1 MIGAIAGDI
10 LGSTY
15 EILNTKRKDFTLFRP
30 LSRYT
35 DDTVLT
41 IATADC
47 ILHDGNFMEYYRK
60 YCISN
65 QMRGYGSKFYL
76 WALFNGKEPYNSMG
90 NGSAMRVSP
99 IGYIAKSVD
108 EVLYFAEKSASAT
121 HNHPEGIKGAQAVA
135 LAIYLAKQNSSKE
148 EIKYFIE
155 SKLGYD
161 LSMSYDD
168 LKKSYKGGG
177 TCPLTVPQAIICFLD
192 STDFEDSIRNAIALG
207 GDSDTLACITG
218 SIAEAYYKKIPA
230 EIIEKTINKLPT
242 KFIATI
248 HEFSEK
254 YIPEQIYHNYEQAIK
269 KRG

>member
-1 MIGAIAGDI
+1 MIGSITGDI
-10 LGSTY
+10 IGSTY
-15 EILNTKRKDFTLFRP
+15 EIINTKKKDFNLFRP

-47 ILHDGNFMEYYRK
+47 ILHNGNFMEYYRK

-65 QMRGYGSKFYL
+65 QMRGYGSKFYI

-99 IGYIAKSVD
+99 IGYIAQSIE
-108 EVLYFAEKSASAT
+108 EVLELAEHSASVT

-135 LAIYLAKQNSSKE
+135 LAIYLAKENSSKE
-148 EIKYFIE
+148 EIRDYIE
-155 SKLGYD
+155 RKFSYD
-161 LSMSYDD
+161 LSMSYHD

-177 TCPLTVPQAIICFLD
+177 TCPLTVPQAIISFLD
-192 STDFEDSIRNAIALG
+192 SVNYEDAVRNAIALG

-218 SIAEAYYKKIPA
+218 SIAEAYYKEIPT
-230 EIIEKTINKLPT
+230 EIIEKAVVKLPP
-242 KFIATI
+242 KFIAI
-248 HEFSEK
+248 INEFNQK
-254 YIPEQIYHNYEQAIK
+254 YVPWQKMY
-269 KRG
+269 